1 MSNYCFICTHLLTE
15 GQTVTVNR
23 GMKTLIN
30 ASIERDDG
38 FSKYLIKQKSVTI
51 HEECHKNYTRKCSI
65 AVLTK
70 RKHEEQEASTY
81 TRSSGVLKFLLDHT
95 KNEDVEGPKS
105 QEMDVEKKQF
115 LESALNTMTTDV
127 MKEFQMAIFILEN
140 QESTVADKVKALH
153 IIRESID
160 DIDFANSFVNAGGSV
175 YLVQNLNHIDCEIR
189 ILTAYIIAEMSQNN
203 PVCQKHFVDA
213 KTIPAL
219 IRYLNQS
226 NEVANSSLHAI
237 SSLLQNFEPGIVEFL
252 NVDGIQIL
260 LSCLD
265 VSNAKMFERVCFL
278 IGKLAEREDLR
289 DELIE
294 KSAIIRLIK
303 CLPVSFDAYNSS
315 LETAL
320 YALSELSKS
329 NKWMIEESQEGKLK
343 ELATSVTENITSVE
357 EYGEVYRHSC
367 AILRKLET
375 HTNSR

>member
-1 MSNYCFICTHLLTE
+1 MSTE
-15 GQTVTVNR
+15 KG
-23 GMKTLIN
+23 
-30 ASIERDDG
+30 
-38 FSKYLIKQKSVTI
+38 Y
-51 HEECHKNYTRKCSI
+51 
-65 AVLTK
+65 
-70 RKHEEQEASTY
+70 
-81 TRSSGVLKFLLDHT
+81 RSDFKGVLKFLLDHT

-357 EYGEVYRHSC
+357 EYGFIDIHAQFFGNWRH
-367 AILRKLET
+367 IRIQDEMVPTTK
-375 HTNSR
+375 NSKMKWCHL